1 MKDLLI
7 AEICKFR
14 PQMPTEIAKL
24 KTLNVECLK
33 KKARAAKVNYYS
45 LDEGPVLCSLVNLID
60 Y

>member
-33 KKARAAKVNYYS
+33 KKAISAKMNYYS
-45 LDEGPVLCSLVNLID
+45 LDEGAILCNLVNLID
-60 Y
+60 N